1 VRGIIGDAV
10 RLGDLTH
17 ATLYVDGDPEAPLRF
32 SVPTHVA
39 ERNRVA
45 AGGPAT
51 VSLLAEAI
59 HLMPRDSG
67 EP

>member
-1 VRGIIGDAV
+1 M
-10 RLGDLTH
+10 TH
-17 ATLYVDGDPEAPLRF
+17 ATLHVDGDPEAPLRF

-39 ERNRVA
+39 ERNRI
-45 AGGPAT
+45 AGGGAAV

-59 HLMPRDSG
+59 HLMPRDTD